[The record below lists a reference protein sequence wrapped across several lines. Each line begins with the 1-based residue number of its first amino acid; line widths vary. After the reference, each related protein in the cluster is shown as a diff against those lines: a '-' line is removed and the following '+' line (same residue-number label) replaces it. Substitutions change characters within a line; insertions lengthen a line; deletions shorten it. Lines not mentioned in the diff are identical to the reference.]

1 MGEFLPDQDGVVA
14 FLEPAE
20 VAVLTDLTR
29 VMVALLDEPG
39 AAAESGA
46 ASAAAPADKASA
58 ALSTAEPMSA
68 DGLAA
73 MVGIDNAAQR
83 PDHPV
88 LARLLPD
95 GYRDDDSAANDF
107 RRFTQADLRA
117 KKLADA
123 RAVRDD
129 LVLARTDPGAPEG
142 GAVVRLDADRS
153 RTWLRALNDQRLALG
168 TSLGVTDDDA
178 QIDPDEERSESTMGQ
193 IYGWLTHLQGTLV
206 ECLEPRAS

>member
-1 MGEFLPDQDGVVA
+1 MGQFLPDQHGAVA
-14 FLEPAE
+14 VLEPAE

-39 AAAESGA
+39 AAADSGSAPGTASGA
-46 ASAAAPADKASA
+46 
-58 ALSTAEPMSA
+58 EPLSA

-95 GYRDDDSAANDF
+95 GYRDDDPAANDF

-129 LVLARTDPGAPEG
+129 LAVARADPTAPAG
-142 GAVVRLDADRS
+142 GAVVRLDADRA

-168 TSLGVTDDDA
+168 TSLGVTDGDVEIDVDD
-178 QIDPDEERSESTMGQ
+178 ERPESTMGQ
-193 IYGWLTHLQGTLV
+193 IYGWLTHLQGTLID
-206 ECLEPRAS
+206 CLEPYAS

>member
-1 MGEFLPDQDGVVA
+1 VGQFLPDQGSAVA
-14 FLEPAE
+14 VLEPAE

-29 VMVALLDEPG
+29 VMVALLDEPAG
-39 AAAESGA
+39 TAESGSASGA
-46 ASAAAPADKASA
+46 ASG
-58 ALSTAEPMSA
+58 AEPLSA

-129 LVLARTDPGAPEG
+129 LAAARADPAAPKD
-142 GAVVRLDADRS
+142 GAVVRLDAGS
-153 RTWLRALNDQRLALG
+153 ARTWLRALNDQRLALG

-178 QIDPDEERSESTMGQ
+178 AIDVDDQRPESTMGQ
-193 IYGWLTHLQGTLV
+193 IYGWLTHLQGTLI
-206 ECLEPRAS
+206 ECLEPYPS